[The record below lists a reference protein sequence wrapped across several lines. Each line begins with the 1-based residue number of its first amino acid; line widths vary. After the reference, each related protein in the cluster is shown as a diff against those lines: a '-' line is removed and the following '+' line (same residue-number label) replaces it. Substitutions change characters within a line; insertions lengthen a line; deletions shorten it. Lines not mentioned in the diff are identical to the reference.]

1 MPPRKQLI
9 AGAMVVDGRGRVFV
23 QRRSS
28 TRGLFP
34 GCWDLIGGHVEE
46 DEDVLSALR
55 REIHEETGWHL
66 KNIVLELT
74 PKYWSY
80 GPTPYEERQFIV
92 TVDGDLTNPALETDK
107 VSETL
112 WVDRANVEKLKEDRK
127 PDDQLIYNSV
137 VEALKALETV
147 RPRI

>member
-1 MPPRKQLI
+1 MPSRKQLI
-9 AGAMVVDGRGRVFV
+9 ADAMVVDGRGRVFV

-28 TRGLFP
+28 TRRLFP
-34 GCWDLIGGHVEE
+34 GCWDLIGGHVGD

-55 REIHEETGWHL
+55 REIHEETGWYL

-92 TVDGDLTNPALETDK
+92 TVDGDLTTPTLETDK

-112 WVDRANVEKLKEDRK
+112 WVDRTNVEKLKENRK